1 MQPDGRY
8 FPMTP
13 VFLAE
18 MIFILILL
26 SPLLLWGVLVLRL
39 RQLKRLEKGS
49 DEWRR
54 VRTLAW
60 LAGVT
65 AAVYTLLLAA
75 LVIGLSVG
83 IANM

>member
-1 MQPDGRY
+1 
-8 FPMTP
+8 MTP
-13 VFLAE
+13 AFLAE
-18 MIFILILL
+18 MIFVLILL
-26 SPLLLWGVLVLRL
+26 SPLLLWGVLALRL

-65 AAVYTLLLAA
+65 AAVYTVVLAA

>member
-1 MQPDGRY
+1 
-8 FPMTP
+8 MTP
-13 VFLAE
+13 AFLAE
-18 MIFILILL
+18 MIFVLILL

-65 AAVYTLLLAA
+65 AAVYTLMLAA

>member
-1 MQPDGRY
+1 
-8 FPMTP
+8 MTP
-13 VFLAE
+13 AFLAE
-18 MIFILILL
+18 MIFVLILL

-60 LAGVT
+60 LTGVT
-65 AAVYTLLLAA
+65 AAVCTLMLAA
-75 LVIGLSVG
+75 LVIGLGMG